1 MQLNLRKIKNS
12 IFWTY
17 YIFVFLLF
25 EKSRMEFEWALL
37 YAETPLKVQTLGEV
51 LCEYESLLP
60 FVERMGFFIVLLAIG
75 IVSSVIVD
83 TFIEAFPEER
93 KLNKYNVTLEKIT
106 LMLFSIAL
114 GAILA
119 VSFIWLKLN

>member
-12 IFWTY
+12 IFWSY

-37 YAETPLKVQTLGEV
+37 YAETPLKVQTFGEV
-51 LCEYESLLP
+51 LCEYENLLP

-75 IVSSVIVD
+75 VVSSVIVD
-83 TFIEAFPEER
+83 TFIEAFPRER
-93 KLNKYNVTLEKIT
+93 KLSKYNVTLEKLT

-119 VSFIWLKLN
+119 VSFICITLN